1 MTEGELL
8 RRHKTVLKASNKL
21 VIALQDLAAAASE
34 LYGEKL
40 IAAISEGEEIEFRRV
55 DDYGIANDY
64 DCILIE
70 DILNKSKAQ

>member
-1 MTEGELL
+1 MTDDELL

-21 VIALQDLAAAASE
+21 VIALQGLGVAASE

-55 DDYGIANDY
+55 DECGIANDY